1 MSLPHMSIATI
12 KSPEFINLEPLDISP
27 FMSKCEIKVFYLGE
41 NRNGTYINEETA
53 REMAKTLRGCPI
65 VGAYREEK
73 EDFTDHGDQ
82 IILDSEGIKFNCL
95 TKPYGFVSPTADV
108 WFQEFEDEDEFK
120 NKIVRKY
127 MMTTG
132 YLWTEQYPEAKQ
144 ALVESKP
151 QSMELDRETLD
162 GHWSTNSA
170 NGLDFFI
177 VTDAIFSKLCI
188 LGDDVEPC
196 FEGASVT
203 APQISSTFSLD
214 ANFKNTLFNMMKQ
227 LQYVLKGEENM
238 DLENK
243 DLQVSEE
250 AATTPEQEEVT
261 TTPEQEEFAKTKK
274 DDKDKKKSCHTFEDS
289 DEAAAEGDTPAA
301 EPVEEEAVE
310 PEAEAESEVEES
322 VEEKTEAE
330 EEKVESEFTVSKE
343 QYEELQN
350 KFTELEK
357 VNAELTAFKE
367 GIENERKDAL
377 IAEFYMLSDEDKKDV
392 IANKAAYSYDEIKS
406 KLAVIAYDLKVGFEQ
421 NSDQN
426 FDNNIENNLIL
437 TNFTVNE
444 DDVSTPEWV
453 KAVEDTANNM

>member
-73 EDFTDHGDQ
+73 EDFTDHGEQ
-82 IILDSEGIKFNCL
+82 IILDSEGIRFNCL

-120 NKIVRKY
+120 NKIIRKY

-144 ALVESKP
+144 AIVEGKP
-151 QSMELDRETLD
+151 QSMELDRETVD

-177 VTDAIFSKLCI
+177 ITDAIFSKLCI

-250 AATTPEQEEVT
+250 ATATPEEDFACGGGSDDEKKNYSIDETVDEGSVGEGEEAVT
-261 TTPEQEEFAKTKK
+261 EDESEKT
-274 DDKDKKKSCHTFEDS
+274 E
-289 DEAAAEGDTPAA
+289 PAG
-301 EPVEEEAVE
+301 EPVVEEEAAKEEETEE
-310 PEAEAESEVEES
+310 P
-322 VEEKTEAE
+322 TAE
-330 EEKVESEFTVSKE
+330 EESELDGDPEADFTVSKE
-343 QYEELQN
+343 QYEELQC
-350 KFTELEK
+350 KYAELEK
-357 VNAELTAFKE
+357 VNAELLAFKE

-392 IANKAAYSYDEIKS
+392 IANKATYSYDEIKS

-437 TNFTVNE
+437 TNFTVND